1 MEKSSMVCH
10 PLRPVCILLN
20 VVSAHLYRKQFMSP
34 NLKAPLVKDDTII
47 RFLDAVQEQKQ
58 ITADP
63 TVSYR
68 VGPFKINP
76 TPHGAVSNKQLM
88 ELQGSATFE
97 VSTAS
102 EAFTQELSFELG
114 ALCMAML
121 NPLKQEQCFILG
133 AQVSEVRLDPK
144 STFFLGT
151 TIVSFSLGYPVWNT
165 VEFEG
170 TLREVKI
177 KIDSSEP
184 EVDANN

>member
-1 MEKSSMVCH
+1 MTDKSNMACH

-20 VVSAHLYRKQFMSP
+20 VVSTHLYRKQFMSP
-34 NLKAPLVKDDTII
+34 NLRAPLIKDDTII

-63 TVSYR
+63 TVSYK
-68 VGPFKINP
+68 VGPFNINP
-76 TPHGAVSNKQLM
+76 TSHGAVSNRQL
-88 ELQGSATFE
+88 LDLRGAVTFE
-97 VSTAS
+97 ISTAS
-102 EAFTQELSFELG
+102 EALTQELSFELG

-133 AQVSEVRLDPK
+133 SQISEVRLDPK

-151 TIVSFSLGYPVWNT
+151 TIVNFSLGYPMWNT
-165 VEFEG
+165 VELEG

-177 KIDSSEP
+177 KIDSSES
-184 EVDANN
+184 EVV